1 MDQVIKAR
9 MKWVKLYEEKQDAG
23 YVCRRCGISRPTL
36 RKWFKRYQKSGIEGL
51 NDRSKRPHNSPN
63 RKLNNENKNWIL
75 NLRESRN
82 LGVRR
87 IKSEL
92 LRLYQCS
99 LSLATIHRVLSEA
112 DVKPIK
118 KLKRKKKFKRY
129 QRPIPGDRVQ
139 ADTCK
144 IAPGIYQYTAVDD
157 CSRWRV
163 LKIYKR
169 ANANNTLDFID
180 TMVERFPFPIQ
191 RLQTDRGREF
201 FAVKVQKKLM
211 EYGIKFR
218 PNKPASP
225 HLNGKVERSQKTD
238 LEEFYALADLSDF
251 DKLQNELEQWQFFYN
266 WHRAH
271 GSLAGKTPCDITHE
285 LNDKTPLWEDI
296 EKLYNPN
303 NEHIQIAN
311 YHQEMGL
318 RALKRSL

>member
-1 MDQVIKAR
+1 MDAQIKAR
-9 MKWVKLYEEKQDAG
+9 LRWVKLYEKCQDAG
-23 YVCRRCGISRPTL
+23 HVCRRCGISRPTL
-36 RKWFKRYQKSGIEGL
+36 RKWSTRYQEKGIEGL
-51 NDRSKRPHNSPN
+51 NDQSKRPHSSPN
-63 RKLNNENKNWIL
+63 QKLNDENKRWIVS
-75 NLRESRN
+75 LRKTRN

-87 IKSEL
+87 IKTEL
-92 LRLYQCS
+92 LRLHDSS
-99 LSLATIHRVLSEA
+99 LGLATIQKVLSEA
-112 DVKPIK
+112 NVKPIV

-129 QRPIPGDRVQ
+129 QRAIPGDRMQ

-169 ANANNTLDFID
+169 VNAQNTLDFVD
-180 TMVERFPFPIQ
+180 TIVEQFPFPIQ

-201 FAVKVQKKLM
+201 FAEKVQRKLM

-251 DKLQNELEQWQFFYN
+251 NQ
-266 WHRAH
+266 
-271 GSLAGKTPCDITHE
+271 
-285 LNDKTPLWEDI
+285 
-296 EKLYNPN
+296 
-303 NEHIQIAN
+303 
-311 YHQEMGL
+311 
-318 RALKRSL
+318 